1 MLSSAQRVGTSDDAD
16 GLAAVG
22 GAGAAGAAELRGTF
36 GVLATTKAAAAA
48 EGNDPPKAGTAGATV
63 ETAVA

>member
-22 GAGAAGAAELRGTF
+22 VAGAAGASELIGTF
-36 GVLATTKAAAAA
+36 GVLATGRAAAA
-48 EGNDPPKAGTAGATV
+48 EGKDPPKAGTAGATV

>member
-22 GAGAAGAAELRGTF
+22 VAGTAGAAELRDTF
-36 GVLATTKAAAAA
+36 GVLATKAAVA
-48 EGNDPPKAGTAGATV
+48 EGNGPPKAGTAGATV
-63 ETAVA
+63 DAAVA